1 MKSYMNL
8 FTGSVDTYE
17 GWNCQDIHGKEY
29 NAVDTGEVVEVVK
42 DSKGDWVEAAA
53 RGMRKGYLERK

>member
-42 DSKGDWVEAAA
+42 DSKGDWVEA
-53 RGMRKGYLERK
+53 GVER